1 MFDIAWSTIKNR
13 KGGFIAAFIA
23 VICGSAVITACGV
36 LLMSGLLS
44 GVAPERYAGATV
56 MVGGKQTKD
65 VKENFDPHFPERVTV
80 PASTAEQ
87 VSRVDGVEK
96 VVRDRTV
103 EMNLHKDDGSARGE
117 PVRLDQPLYG
127 HGWSSTALG
136 PFELSEGS
144 RPSSARETV
153 LDAGLAR
160 SAGLEV
166 GDTARLSVGTTP
178 HVYRIV
184 GLVDAPANG
193 LDRQSAAFFTDAQA
207 TALSPRPDRLTA
219 IGVLGE
225 DGADAD
231 DLAGKIEDAVTGA
244 DAATGA
250 NADPGA
256 KVVTYTGDGIGDLEF
271 LDVGASRGFLV
282 PLSAS
287 FGGTALGVVIFV
299 VSSTL
304 GLVVHQRRRELAM
317 LRAIAATPRQVHKLI
332 GSEVLLVGVTGA
344 VLGAAPGFLAA
355 GLMRDAFAHAG
366 VLPQDFELS
375 FNPLPAVA
383 AVLLTVLGARLA
395 GFIAAFRIARI
406 QPVEALSESEAER
419 EELGSTRKTVGVSLL
434 LLGLVASIVL
444 PLVIPGQVAIAG
456 AGGALVVLMV
466 GSALISPILVQAATR
481 MLTPLFKRSRV
492 SGFLAGANSSANARR
507 LSSAV
512 VPLALGTAMA
522 LMQLSMLNTVEAT
535 AQEQAATGVVS
546 DYVITSG
553 TTGLSTG
560 VAGKV
565 RDVDGVETVTPVAR
579 SQVLLNYIEI
589 DKPASNPFSAQG
601 LDGRD
606 LENTLDLDVREGSM
620 DKLRGDTVALS
631 WMAAD
636 TARVDVGDTADINL
650 GDGVHKKL
658 KVVAVYGNGL
668 GFGDITLPHRM
679 LTEHTANQQ
688 DTALLVSAG
697 SSGASPQVE
706 AGLEELAAQ
715 TPGLAVQSPQE
726 FGAVQQGQ
734 FAQQSWTNLIANG
747 LLMLYVL
754 IAVVNTLVM
763 ATTGRSR
770 EFAMLRL
777 IGTSKRQTRRMMFL
791 ESWVV
796 IVTAVLIGVAIAI
809 PPAVGCALGLTGQ
822 PIPHIQ
828 PLAWIGIIAFVTLL
842 GWLSI
847 SLPTRSALRSRPIEA
862 VYAGE

>member
-36 LLMSGLLS
+36 LFMSGVLS

-56 MVGGKQTKD
+56 MVGGQQTKD
-65 VKENFDPHFPERVTV
+65 VKENFDPHYAERVTV
-80 PASTAEQ
+80 PASAAEQ

-103 EMNLHKDDGSARGE
+103 EMNLHKDDGSARGRT
-117 PVRLDQPLYG
+117 VRLDHPLYG
-127 HGWSSTALG
+127 HGWSSAALG
-136 PFELSEGS
+136 PFELAEGS
-144 RPSSARETV
+144 RPGSAGETV
-153 LDAGLAR
+153 LDTGLAHR
-160 SAGLEV
+160 AGLEV
-166 GDTARLSVGTTP
+166 GDTARLSVGTTA
-178 HVYRIV
+178 HVYKVV

-207 TALSPRPDRLTA
+207 ADLSQRPDRLTA
-219 IGVLGE
+219 IGVLGA
-225 DGADAD
+225 DGVDAG

-244 DAATGA
+244 DI
-250 NADPGA
+250 
-256 KVVTYTGDGIGDLEF
+256 VTYTGDERGDVEL
-271 LDVGASRGFLV
+271 LDVGESRSFLV

-304 GLVVHQRRRELAM
+304 GLVIHQRRRELAM

-332 GSEVLLVGVTGA
+332 GSEVLLVAVAGA
-344 VLGAAPGFLAA
+344 VLGAVPGFLVS
-355 GLMRDAFAHAG
+355 GLLRDAFAHVG

-375 FNPLPAVA
+375 LNPLPAVA
-383 AVLLTVLGARLA
+383 AVLLSVLGARVA

-406 QPVEALSESEAER
+406 QPVEALSESEAES
-419 EELGSTRKTVGVSLL
+419 EELGSTRKTVGVGLI
-434 LLGLVASIVL
+434 LLGLVASIVM
-444 PLVIPGQVAIAG
+444 PLLIPGQAAIAG
-456 AGGALVVLMV
+456 AGGSLVVLMV
-466 GSALISPILVQAATR
+466 GSALICPVLVQSATR
-481 MLTPLFKRSRV
+481 LLAPLLKRSRV
-492 SGFLAGANSSANARR
+492 SGFLAMANSNANARR

-512 VPLALGTAMA
+512 VPLALGTSMA
-522 LMQLSMLNTVEAT
+522 LMQLSMLSTVETT
-535 AQEQAATGVVS
+535 AKDQAATGVVS
-546 DYVITSG
+546 DYVVTSD

-560 VAGKV
+560 LTRQV
-565 RDVDGVETVTPVAR
+565 RALDGVGTATPVAR

-589 DKPASNPFSAQG
+589 DKPASNPLSAQG
-601 LDGRD
+601 LDPRD
-606 LENTLDLDVREGSM
+606 LDRTLDLDVREGSM

-631 WMAAD
+631 WSAAD
-636 TARVDVGDTADINL
+636 TGRLDLGDTADINL

-668 GFGDITLPHRM
+668 GFGDVTLPHRM
-679 LTEHTANQQ
+679 LTEHTADQQ
-688 DTALLVSAG
+688 DAALLVSAG
-697 SSGASPQVE
+697 SGDAAGQVK
-706 AGLEELAAQ
+706 AGLDKLAEH
-715 TPGLAVQSPQE
+715 TPGLAVHSPQE

-734 FAQQSWTNLIANG
+734 FAQQSWTNLIANA

-777 IGTSKRQTRRMMFL
+777 IGTSERQTRRMMFQ

-796 IVTAVLIGVAIAI
+796 ILTAIAVGVALAVPPSVGIAL
-809 PPAVGCALGLTGQ
+809 ALTGQ
-822 PIPHIQ
+822 PIPYVQ
-828 PLAWIGIIAFVTLL
+828 PLALGGIVAFVALL

-847 SLPTRSALRSRPIEA
+847 SLPTRSALRGRPIDA
-862 VYAGE
+862 VNARE

>member
-56 MVGGKQTKD
+56 MVGGQQTKD
-65 VKENFDPHFPERVTV
+65 VSQNFDPSFPERVTV
-80 PASTAEQ
+80 PASMAEQ

-96 VVRDRTV
+96 VVRDHTV

-117 PVRLDQPLYG
+117 SVRLDHPLYG

-136 PFELSEGS
+136 PFELAEGT
-144 RPSSARETV
+144 RPGSAGETV
-153 LDAGLAR
+153 LDTGLAR
-160 SAGLEV
+160 RAGLKV

-178 HVYRIV
+178 HAYRVV

-225 DGADAD
+225 DGTDAG
-231 DLAGKIEDAVTGA
+231 DLAGKINEAVAGA
-244 DAATGA
+244 E
-250 NADPGA
+250 
-256 KVVTYTGDGIGDLEF
+256 VVTYTGDEIGDLEF
-271 LDVGASRGFLV
+271 LDVGKSRGFLV

-304 GLVVHQRRRELAM
+304 GLVIHQRRRELAM

-332 GSEVLLVGVTGA
+332 GSEVLLVAVVGA

-355 GLMRDAFAHAG
+355 GLLRDAFAHVG

-406 QPVEALSESEAER
+406 RPVEALSESETEQ
-419 EELGSTRKTVGVSLL
+419 EELGGTRKRVGVGLL

-456 AGGALVVLMV
+456 AGGSLVVLMV

-535 AQEQAATGVVS
+535 AKDQAATGVVS
-546 DYVITSG
+546 DYVVTSD
-553 TTGLSTG
+553 TTGLSTDL
-560 VAGKV
+560 ARKV
-565 RDVDGVETVTPVAR
+565 RALDGVETVTPVAR

-601 LDGRD
+601 LDPRD
-606 LENTLDLDVREGSM
+606 LDRTLDLDVREGSM

-631 WMAAD
+631 WIAAD
-636 TARVDVGDTADINL
+636 TARVDVGETADINL

-658 KVVAVYGNGL
+658 KVIAVYGKGL
-668 GFGDITLPHRM
+668 GFGDVTLPHRM

-688 DTALLVSAG
+688 DAALLVSAG
-697 SSGASPQVE
+697 SGGASPQVE
-706 AGLEELAAQ
+706 AGLEKLAER
-715 TPGLAVQSPQE
+715 TPGLTVNSPQE
-726 FGAVQQGQ
+726 FNAVQQGQ
-734 FAQQSWTNLIANG
+734 FAQQSWTNLIANA

-777 IGTSKRQTRRMMFL
+777 IGASTRQTRRMMFL

-796 IVTAVLIGVAIAI
+796 VLTALAVGTAIAI

-822 PIPHIQ
+822 PIPHVQ
-828 PLAWIGIIAFVTLL
+828 PLAWGGIVVFVALL

-847 SLPTRSALRSRPIEA
+847 SLPTRSALRSRPIDA

>member
-56 MVGGKQTKD
+56 MVGGQQTKD
-65 VKENFDPHFPERVTV
+65 VSQNFDPHFPERVTV

-103 EMNLHKDDGSARGE
+103 AMDLHKDDGSARGE
-117 PVRLDQPLYG
+117 PVRLDHPLYG

-136 PFELSEGS
+136 PFELTEGS
-144 RPSSARETV
+144 RPGSARETV

-160 SAGLEV
+160 EAGLKV

-178 HVYRIV
+178 HVYRVV

-225 DGADAD
+225 DGTDAG
-231 DLAGKIEDAVTGA
+231 DLAGRIEDAVTGT
-244 DAATGA
+244 DIT
-250 NADPGA
+250 
-256 KVVTYTGDGIGDLEF
+256 TYTGDGIGDLEF

-304 GLVVHQRRRELAM
+304 GLVIHQRRRELAM
-317 LRAIAATPRQVHKLI
+317 LRAIAATPRQIHQLI

-355 GLMRDAFAHAG
+355 GLLRDAFAHVG
-366 VLPQDFELS
+366 VLPDDFELA

-406 QPVEALSESEAER
+406 QPVEALSESEAEQ
-419 EELGSTRKTVGVSLL
+419 EELGSTRKTVGVGLL

-456 AGGALVVLMV
+456 AGGSLVVLMV
-466 GSALISPILVQAATR
+466 GSALISPVLVQAATR

-535 AQEQAATGVVS
+535 AEEQATTGVVS
-546 DYVITSG
+546 DYVLTSD
-553 TTGLSTG
+553 TTGLSTDLTS
-560 VAGKV
+560 KV
-565 RDVDGVETVTPVAR
+565 RALDGVETVTPVAR

-601 LDGRD
+601 LDARD
-606 LENTLDLDVREGSM
+606 LDRTLDLDVREGSM

-631 WMAAD
+631 WIAAD
-636 TARVDVGDTADINL
+636 TARVDVGETADINL

-668 GFGDITLPHRM
+668 GFGDVTLPHRM

-697 SSGASPQVE
+697 SGGASPQVE
-706 AGLEELAAQ
+706 AGLEKLAEG

-726 FGAVQQGQ
+726 FTAVQQGQ
-734 FAQQSWTNLIANG
+734 FAQQSWTNLIANA

-796 IVTAVLIGVAIAI
+796 IVTAVVVGVAIAI
-809 PPAVGCALGLTGQ
+809 PPAVGCALALTGQ
-822 PIPHIQ
+822 PIPYVQ

-847 SLPTRSALRSRPIEA
+847 SLPTRSALRTRPIEA